1 MKEFAL
7 IFRNSNLPDFK
18 PSPAQMQ
25 EVTTTW
31 MNWMGSIA
39 AQNKLANSGN
49 RLSVTQAKTVK
60 SNNVIIDGPY
70 TEMKEFIS
78 GYIVVK
84 TASIEEAIELA
95 KGCPILKIDGNVEVR
110 AVVTPDDNN

>member
-1 MKEFAL
+1 
-7 IFRNSNLPDFK
+7 
-18 PSPAQMQ
+18 MQ

-95 KGCPILKIDGNVEVR
+95 QGCPILKIDGNVEVR